1 MDIVVEPLSAV
12 PIYQQIRDRVVELI
26 AAGQLRSGDA
36 LTPIRALAAA
46 FGINP
51 ATVVK
56 AYDLL
61 REEGF
66 VTSNR
71 RLGTIIAEVS
81 VADPLAAEWQRR
93 LDTLLAEAI
102 ARGADTSAVLD
113 ACADAITRIGGPR

>member
-26 AAGQLRSGDA
+26 AAGQLHAGDV
-36 LTPIRALAAA
+36 LTPIRSLAAA

-66 VTSNR
+66 VTTNR
-71 RLGTIIAEVS
+71 RVGTVVAQVS
-81 VADPLAAEWQRR
+81 VADPLATEWQRR
-93 LDTLLAEAI
+93 LETLLAEAV
-102 ARGADTSAVLD
+102 ARGAETSAVLD
-113 ACADAITRIGGPR
+113 ACADAIANLRSTR